1 MPRDAQIPLFLW
13 IATAVLIHLLSGGGA
28 DQVSDW
34 FGERLDLQ
42 RFAEGVRS
50 YVKARNETIEV
61 TFDSPTEPVEP
72 PSPSDPAEAPDSQ
85 SPLEESS
92 DDPLAEKQ
100 QQAPAPEDRTEPEK
114 QEPKPEEK
122 PPEPEKKA
130 ELTEEQQKAAQELM
144 LQKKISVRQHVEDKN
159 QAENPDAEF
168 LGEHNNKVREQT
180 QARITSNDEND
191 PKPTPGANAGGIGDQ
206 PGNAT
211 ETRVASNEDRPGE
224 DARAPS
230 DDPAKEQPNPS
241 ETPPNAGAAA
251 APTEE
256 HVAKAQTGAT
266 KGADKPEETAAPG
279 APTPGSKGQEASEAD
294 PGAPDLVAS
303 NQGQTQAERAR
314 PQKAEQA
321 GRRAQRKRTLP
332 RQKLRG
338 YDGLLGLGASGTT
351 ANGINLNLTPG
362 LARDAIGMD
371 QLSRERR
378 ADGARRKSQHLG
390 SWKTAG
396 LERWRSAI
404 ENYTPSVKPGNQ
416 TALNTARAPFATYL
430 SVIHNRLHP
439 IFADWYLSSLD
450 SLPANH
456 PLNRPDLS
464 TSIEIILDEDEGR
477 IVKLGVT
484 KASGVTMFD
493 VAALD
498 STERAA
504 PFGRPPREIVSPDG
518 RVYLHWEFHRNPA
531 IACTTYNAR
540 PYILKGQP
548 KPAPVAP
555 PEPRPDDGAESDRH
569 GSIDAPRRF

>member
-1 MPRDAQIPLFLW
+1 MPRDAHIPLFLW

-28 DQVSDW
+28 DKVSDW
-34 FGERLDLQ
+34 FEERLELR
-42 RFAEGVRS
+42 RFAEGVQS
-50 YVKARNETIEV
+50 YVKTRNEPTIEV
-61 TFDSPTEPVEP
+61 TFDSEEPLEP
-72 PSPSDPAEAPDSQ
+72 PPAPSETPDDPASVP
-85 SPLEESS
+85 EESAE
-92 DDPLAEKQ
+92 DALAEKQ
-100 QQAPAPEDRTEPEK
+100 PATAPEDRAEPEE
-114 QEPKPEEK
+114 QQPKAEVK

-159 QAENPDAEF
+159 QADNPDAEF

-251 APTEE
+251 APIQE
-256 HVAKAQTGAT
+256 HVAKAQTGVA

-279 APTPGSKGQEASEAD
+279 TPTPGSKGQEASKAD
-294 PGAPDLVAS
+294 PGAPELVAS
-303 NQGQTQAERAR
+303 NQGQTQVERAR
-314 PQKAEQA
+314 EQKAEQA

-332 RQKLRG
+332 RQKVRG

-456 PLNRPDLS
+456 PLNRADLNM
-464 TSIEIILDEDEGR
+464 SIEIILDEDEGR

-548 KPAPVAP
+548 KPAPVTP
-555 PEPRPDDGAESDRH
+555 PGPRRDDGGESERH